1 VVLYEPLAGALP
13 LDFRSLRFDEVVHKM
28 REQDA
33 PKPSTKLRTLGEL
46 STTTA
51 RNRRTEPIAL
61 A

>member
-1 VVLYEPLAGALP
+1 MI
-13 LDFRSLRFDEVVHKM
+13 VHKV

-51 RNRRTEPIAL
+51 RNRRKEPIAL